1 MSNSSTGGPL
11 QGLHVIEMAGIG
23 PAPFCGML
31 LADMGADVIVIE
43 RPAALRVLNTGSA
56 MNRGKRS
63 ICLDLRTAP
72 GLRAASALIN
82 GAGALIEGY
91 RPGVMES
98 LGLAPDSFE
107 ASNPKLVFGR
117 VTGWDQTGPLAHA
130 AGHDINYVA
139 LTGVSSIAHRQGS
152 APSVPATMIGDMA
165 GGAMFLAFGL
175 LCAILEAHGSGRGQV
190 VDAAMIDGVG
200 ALSSLIH
207 SMRGSGMWPEQ
218 PEQNLFLHSSPFYDS
233 FECADGQ
240 HITLG
245 AIEPQF
251 YRELLRLLDL
261 SDLDPAQQYDTRC
274 CAAVRARVAARI
286 KSQSREHWCALREGS
301 DACFA
306 PVLTLAEAAAH
317 PHQQARRNL
326 VQVDG
331 QLQPA
336 AAPRFSRSQARD
348 PQAGPKPGQHG
359 LEILLELG
367 FSPELAARSPNTTS
381 ETSCETS
388 CETWSRVASIA
399 WRSTCLA
406 TSPRCSAGPRSASPG
421 VAC

>member
-1 MSNSSTGGPL
+1 MR
-11 QGLHVIEMAGIG
+11 VIEMAGIG

-43 RPAALRVLNTGSA
+43 RPAALRVLNTGNA

-63 ICLDLRTAP
+63 ICLDLKTEA
-72 GLRAASALIN
+72 GLSAATALIN
-82 GAGALIEGY
+82 GADALIEGY
-91 RPGVMES
+91 RPGVMEN
-98 LGLAPDSFE
+98 LGLAPERFE

-117 VTGWDQTGPLAHA
+117 VTGWGQTGPLAHA
-130 AGHDINYVA
+130 AGHDINYIA
-139 LTGVSSIAHRQGS
+139 LTGVSSIAHRKGS
-152 APSVPATMIGDMA
+152 APSLPATLIGDMA

-175 LCAILEAHGSGRGQV
+175 LCAILEARGSGRGQA

-200 ALSSLIH
+200 TLSTLIH
-207 SMRGSGMWPEQ
+207 SMRGSGMWPDQ
-218 PEQNLFLHSSPFYDS
+218 PEQNLFLHNSPFYDS

-251 YRELLRLLDL
+251 YREMLRLLDL
-261 SDLDPAQQYDTRC
+261 SDLDPARQYDSQC
-274 CAAVRARVAARI
+274 WPEVRARVAARI
-286 KSQSREHWCALREGS
+286 KSQSREHWCALLEGS

-306 PVLTLAEAAAH
+306 PVLTLTEAATH
-317 PHQQARRNL
+317 PHQRARRNF

-336 AAPRFSRSQARD
+336 AAPRFSRSQARE
-348 PQAGPKPGQHG
+348 PQAGPTPGQHG

-367 FSPELAARSPNTTS
+367 YSAEMAAH
-381 ETSCETS
+381 
-388 CETWSRVASIA
+388 VF
-399 WRSTCLA
+399 
-406 TSPRCSAGPRSASPG
+406 GPAMKKG
-421 VAC
+421 Q